1 MWWHLVSCYFL
12 FGLRI
17 LEASKCRVVVRPKW
31 GKYCQI
37 NQVPIA
43 FRQNSWFRLTVS
55 HHPKPPATTLT
66 SRRQHNYIFIF
77 WLLHFYRTQKMS
89 AETQT
94 LVLQSLS
101 LSDSPF
107 LSPDL
112 QAKLRS
118 ENPLLPVPKPD
129 QSGKRNDGIA
139 HAPKRLH
146 SLSPKDQKVFFFC
159 TLMVRDIYEWPHT
172 KPNGKGVDTFVTIFS
187 NLL

>member
-1 MWWHLVSCYFL
+1 
-12 FGLRI
+12 
-17 LEASKCRVVVRPKW
+17 
-31 GKYCQI
+31 
-37 NQVPIA
+37 
-43 FRQNSWFRLTVS
+43 
-55 HHPKPPATTLT
+55 
-66 SRRQHNYIFIF
+66 
-77 WLLHFYRTQKMS
+77 MS

-129 QSGKRNDGIA
+129 QSGKRNDEIA

-146 SLSPKDQKVFFFC
+146 SLSTKDQKVFFSG
-159 TLMVRDIYEWPHT
+159 H
-172 KPNGKGVDTFVTIFS
+172 
-187 NLL
+187 